1 MAKEEFMVV
10 STSVRT
16 HRKTGETIEIELPLE
31 RSEFR
36 LLKVAWHD
44 LCHKFLGL
52 MNGKG
57 PSVRMPRNNVRQ
69 SFLFNILQHN
79 VKNFGERMCDTSART
94 TSFVISSVGTVAVII
109 IPFVGMIMV
118 FMSIKDLVGSR
129 RIRPGLVITF
139 AVTNDCRELGGW
151 D

>member
-16 HRKTGETIEIELPLE
+16 HRKTGEAIEIELPLK
-31 RSEFR
+31 RSQFR
-36 LLKVAWHD
+36 LFKKAWHD
-44 LCHKFLGL
+44 LCHEFLGL

-57 PSVRMPRNNVRQ
+57 PSMRMPRNNVRE

-129 RIRPGLVITF
+129 RSRPGLVIMF
-139 AVTNDCRELGGW
+139 AVTNDCRELGDG